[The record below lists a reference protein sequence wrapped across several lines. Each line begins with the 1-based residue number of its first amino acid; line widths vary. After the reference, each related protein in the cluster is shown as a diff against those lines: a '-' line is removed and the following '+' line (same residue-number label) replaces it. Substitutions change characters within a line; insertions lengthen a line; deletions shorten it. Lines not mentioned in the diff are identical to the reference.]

1 MKENKFKLIV
11 KAMMAGCAISLGGLA
26 NIYSQNN
33 VIGSL
38 FFCIGLF
45 VILVWNLNLFT
56 GKICFCFTDNQ
67 IKLLDLFLVY
77 IGNII
82 GCVSFGYL
90 MRIISLNT
98 FIENTVLSLHIKV
111 SNPWFVNII
120 KGFMCNLCIY
130 IAVIGYRDLNK
141 EVEKILSL
149 ILGVS
154 VFVLCK
160 FEHCIA
166 DVFYISFCNLWNLT
180 SLVFIV
186 TVTVGN
192 ILGGITIPIIF
203 KFLKRLEK

>member
-1 MKENKFKLIV
+1 MNSSCERIV
-11 KAMMAGCAISLGGLA
+11 
-26 NIYSQNN
+26 
-33 VIGSL
+33 
-38 FFCIGLF
+38 
-45 VILVWNLNLFT
+45 
-56 GKICFCFTDNQ
+56 
-67 IKLLDLFLVY
+67 
-77 IGNII
+77 
-82 GCVSFGYL
+82 
-90 MRIISLNT
+90 
-98 FIENTVLSLHIKV
+98 
-111 SNPWFVNII
+111 
-120 KGFMCNLCIY
+120 
-130 IAVIGYRDLNK
+130 
-141 EVEKILSL
+141 KILSL